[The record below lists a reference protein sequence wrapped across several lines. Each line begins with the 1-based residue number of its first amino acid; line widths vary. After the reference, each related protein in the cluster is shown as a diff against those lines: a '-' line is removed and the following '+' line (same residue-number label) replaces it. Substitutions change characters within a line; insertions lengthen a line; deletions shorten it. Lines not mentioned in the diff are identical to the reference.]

1 MNMAELLNVLVKLDK
16 LLDKHRIGYIVIG
29 SLADHLLGISTVKP
43 NDIDILV
50 SKENVEKLNTM
61 IQQEQGIDMLKPVR
75 WRKGST
81 IKGFYGRALLDGML
95 VDIMADVQLKYLDK
109 WMLFTYEKLL
119 PCTIE
124 AKINNIV
131 TARIPCPEIQ
141 VIADKAL
148 GRVERARAIEVDI
161 DKKGCSVRTNH
172 CLLTIN
178 H

>member
-1 MNMAELLNVLVKLDK
+1 MDIVELLNVLARLDK
-16 LLDKHRIGYIVIG
+16 LLDKHCIGYIVIG
-29 SLADHLLGISTVKP
+29 SLADYFLGISTIEP
-43 NDIDILV
+43 DDIDILI

-61 IQQEQGIDMLKPVR
+61 IQQEQGIDMLEPVR
-75 WRKGST
+75 WREGSR
-81 IKGFYGRALLDGML
+81 IRGLYGRALLDGVL
-95 VDIMADVQLKYLDK
+95 VDIMADVQLKFLDK

-124 AKINNIV
+124 TKINNIA
-131 TARIPCPEIQ
+131 TIRIQCPEIQ

-148 GRVERARAIEVDI
+148 GRLEWARAIENVI
-161 DKKGCSVRTNH
+161 DKKRCSVRINY